1 MARRDT
7 AKLAL
12 ASDPASNRWFS
23 RAWVLPPPLGRKSP
37 GAPTPGQ
44 IFESHNNSVNDTAPL
59 TKAQARALAE
69 RLFGLE
75 AGANRTERRRATALE
90 WMGGPYDRRP

>member
-7 AKLAL
+7 AKLAM

-23 RAWVLPPPLGRKSP
+23 RAWVLPPPPERKSP

-44 IFESHNNSVNDTAPL
+44 IFTRHINNIEHTAPL
-59 TKAQARALAE
+59 SKAQAEALAE
-69 RLFGLE
+69 RLFSLRD
-75 AGANRTERRRATALE
+75 AA
-90 WMGGPYDRRP
+90 

>member
-7 AKLAL
+7 AKLAM

-23 RAWVLPPPLGRKSP
+23 RVWVLPPRLERKNP

-44 IFESHNNSVNDTAPL
+44 VFKSTSNDIINTAPL
-59 TKAQARALAE
+59 TVAQARALAE
-69 RLFGLE
+69 QLFILR
-75 AGANRTERRRATALE
+75 GA
-90 WMGGPYDRRP
+90 P

>member
-7 AKLAL
+7 AKLAM

-44 IFESHNNSVNDTAPL
+44 IFASTINDIINTAPL
-59 TKAQARALAE
+59 TKAQARSLAE
-69 RLFGLE
+69 RLFSSR
-75 AGANRTERRRATALE
+75 GA
-90 WMGGPYDRRP
+90 P